1 MAQQPKPEREAQLA
15 SSSGG
20 GGSSLDQLLKLVD
33 QLPPEDLLELRRQL
47 DSKTWGE
54 RFRQLV
60 KDVAEDTKD
69 EPPLTDEEIAQEVM
83 THRREKRAQGA

>member
-1 MAQQPKPEREAQLA
+1 MAQRIPDPKNTMIEV
-15 SSSGG
+15 
-20 GGSSLDQLLKLVD
+20 LKLVE
-33 QLPPEDLLELRRQL
+33 QLSPEELLELRQQL

-69 EPPLTDEEIAQEVM
+69 QPALTDEEIAQEVIDY
-83 THRREKRAQGA
+83 RKEKSA